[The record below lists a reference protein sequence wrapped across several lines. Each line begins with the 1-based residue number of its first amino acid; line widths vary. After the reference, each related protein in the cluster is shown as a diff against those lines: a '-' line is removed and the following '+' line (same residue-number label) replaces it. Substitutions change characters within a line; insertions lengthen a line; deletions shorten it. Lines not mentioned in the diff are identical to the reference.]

1 MPTPPWGNCI
11 VMKPE
16 LKVGLTVTFALI
28 LLGFALWWAKD
39 VKVGSKKIGV
49 RFENVSGLQPGDPVM
64 ISGLRIG
71 KVDDIALRD
80 GYVYVQLSVAPEV
93 VLYRNATARIAML
106 ELMTGK
112 KVELYAGSKE
122 AGELAQG
129 EMIRGIFLTDIPD
142 LVGGAG
148 STIDTLKILIA
159 DVRRT
164 LQSADAII
172 GDETVQENLKISIQN
187 LRSATTDLA
196 VLSRDLRSAN
206 IKALIANIDR
216 TIITVEKLINDIQP
230 ELKGTLSDARGALR
244 NADSL
249 VVSLKDLTQRLKT
262 DRSTLVGKVLNDE
275 QFVMKLDSVVSNLD
289 SVLKLGQKAGIKV
302 QLRIF

>member
-1 MPTPPWGNCI
+1 
-11 VMKPE
+11 MKPE
-16 LKVGLTVTFALI
+16 LKVGLTVSFALI

-39 VKVGSKKIGV
+39 VRVGSKKIGV

-80 GYVYVQLSVAPEV
+80 GYVYVQLSVSPEV

-112 KVELYAGSKE
+112 KVELYPGSKE

-129 EMIRGIFLTDIPD
+129 EVIRGTFLADIPD

-196 VLSRDLRSAN
+196 ALSRDLRSAN

-216 TIITVEKLINDIQP
+216 TIATVEKLINDIQP
-230 ELKGTLSDARGALR
+230 ELKGALSDARGTLR

>member
-1 MPTPPWGNCI
+1 
-11 VMKPE
+11 MKPE

-49 RFENVSGLQPGDPVM
+49 RFENVSGLQPGDPVT

-112 KVELYAGSKE
+112 KVELYAGSQE

-164 LQSADAII
+164 LQNADAII
-172 GDETVQENLKISIQN
+172 GDETVQENLKVSIQN
-187 LRSATTDLA
+187 LRNATTDLA

-216 TIITVEKLINDIQP
+216 TIVTVEKLIHDIQP
-230 ELKGTLSDARGALR
+230 ELKGALSDARGTLR

>member
-1 MPTPPWGNCI
+1 
-11 VMKPE
+11 MKPE

-49 RFENVSGLQPGDPVM
+49 RFENVSGLQPGDPVT

-112 KVELYAGSKE
+112 KVELYAGSQE

-164 LQSADAII
+164 LQNADAII

-187 LRSATTDLA
+187 LRNATTDLA

-216 TIITVEKLINDIQP
+216 TIVTVEKLINDIQP
-230 ELKGTLSDARGALR
+230 ELKGALSDARGTLR

>member
-1 MPTPPWGNCI
+1 
-11 VMKPE
+11 MKPE
-16 LKVGLTVTFALI
+16 LKVGLTVSFALI

-39 VKVGSKKIGV
+39 VRVGSKKIGV

-80 GYVYVQLSVAPEV
+80 GYVYVQLSVSPEV

-112 KVELYAGSKE
+112 KVELYPGSKE

-129 EMIRGIFLTDIPD
+129 EVIRGTFLADIPD

-216 TIITVEKLINDIQP
+216 TIATVEKLINDIQP
-230 ELKGTLSDARGALR
+230 ELKGALSDARGTLR

>member
-1 MPTPPWGNCI
+1 
-11 VMKPE
+11 MKPE
-16 LKVGLTVTFALI
+16 LKVGLTVSFALI

-39 VKVGSKKIGV
+39 VRVGSKKIGV

-71 KVDDIALRD
+71 KVDDIALQD
-80 GYVYVQLSVAPEV
+80 GYVYVQLSVSPEV

-112 KVELYAGSKE
+112 KVELYPGSKE

-129 EMIRGIFLTDIPD
+129 EVIRGTFLADIPD

-216 TIITVEKLINDIQP
+216 TIATVEKLINDIQP
-230 ELKGTLSDARGALR
+230 ELKGALSDARGTLR

>member
-1 MPTPPWGNCI
+1 
-11 VMKPE
+11 MKPE
-16 LKVGLTVTFALI
+16 LKVGLTVSFALI

-49 RFENVSGLQPGDPVM
+49 RFENVSGLQPGDPVT
-64 ISGLRIG
+64 ISGLRVG

-80 GYVYVQLSVAPEV
+80 GYVYVQLSVTPEV

-112 KVELYAGSKE
+112 KVELYAGSQE

-164 LQSADAII
+164 LQNADAII
-172 GDETVQENLKISIQN
+172 GDETVQENLKVSIQN
-187 LRSATTDLA
+187 LRNATTDLA

-216 TIITVEKLINDIQP
+216 TIVTVEKLINDIQP
-230 ELKGTLSDARGALR
+230 ELKGALSDARGTLR

>member
-1 MPTPPWGNCI
+1 
-11 VMKPE
+11 MKPE
-16 LKVGLTVTFALI
+16 LKVGLTVSFALI

-49 RFENVSGLQPGDPVM
+49 RFENVSGLQPGDPVT

-112 KVELYAGSKE
+112 KVELYAGSQE

-164 LQSADAII
+164 LQNADAII
-172 GDETVQENLKISIQN
+172 GDETVQENLKVSIQN
-187 LRSATTDLA
+187 LRNATTDLA

-216 TIITVEKLINDIQP
+216 TIVTVEKLINDIQP
-230 ELKGTLSDARGALR
+230 ELKGALSDARGTLR

>member
-1 MPTPPWGNCI
+1 
-11 VMKPE
+11 MKPE
-16 LKVGLTVTFALI
+16 LKVGLTVSFALI

-39 VKVGSKKIGV
+39 VRVGSKKIGV

-80 GYVYVQLSVAPEV
+80 GYVYVQLSVSPEV

-112 KVELYAGSKE
+112 KVELYPGSKE

-129 EMIRGIFLTDIPD
+129 EVIRGTFLADIPD

-206 IKALIANIDR
+206 IKVLIANIDR
-216 TIITVEKLINDIQP
+216 TIATVEKLINDIQP
-230 ELKGTLSDARGALR
+230 ELKGALSDARGTLR

>member
-1 MPTPPWGNCI
+1 
-11 VMKPE
+11 MKPE
-16 LKVGLTVTFALI
+16 LKVGLTVSFALI

-39 VKVGSKKIGV
+39 VRVGSKKIGV

-71 KVDDIALRD
+71 KVDDIALQD
-80 GYVYVQLSVAPEV
+80 GYVYVQLSVSPEV

-112 KVELYAGSKE
+112 KVELYPGSKE

-129 EMIRGIFLTDIPD
+129 EVICGTFLADIPD

-196 VLSRDLRSAN
+196 VLSRDLRSTN

-216 TIITVEKLINDIQP
+216 TIATVEKLINDIQP
-230 ELKGTLSDARGALR
+230 ELKGALSDARGTLR

-262 DRSTLVGKVLNDE
+262 DHSTLVGKVLNDE

>member
-1 MPTPPWGNCI
+1 
-11 VMKPE
+11 MKPE
-16 LKVGLTVTFALI
+16 LKVGLTVSFALI

-39 VKVGSKKIGV
+39 VRVGSKKIGV

-80 GYVYVQLSVAPEV
+80 GYVYVQLSVSPEV

-112 KVELYAGSKE
+112 KVELYPGSKE

-129 EMIRGIFLTDIPD
+129 EVIRGTFLADIPD

-196 VLSRDLRSAN
+196 VLSHDLRSAN

-216 TIITVEKLINDIQP
+216 TIATVEKLINDIQP
-230 ELKGTLSDARGALR
+230 ELKGALSDARGTLR

>member
-1 MPTPPWGNCI
+1 
-11 VMKPE
+11 MKPE
-16 LKVGLTVTFALI
+16 FKVGLTVSFALI

-80 GYVYVQLSVAPEV
+80 GYVYVQISVVPEV
-93 VLYRNATARIAML
+93 VLYRNAIARIAML

-112 KVELYAGSKE
+112 KVELSPGSKD
-122 AGELAQG
+122 AGELAPG
-129 EMIRGIFLTDIPD
+129 DVIEGILLSDIPD
-142 LVGGAG
+142 LIGGAG

-196 VLSRDLRSAN
+196 VLSRDLRTAN

-216 TIITVEKLINDIQP
+216 TIITAEKLINDLQP

>member
-1 MPTPPWGNCI
+1 
-11 VMKPE
+11 MKPE
-16 LKVGLTVTFALI
+16 LKVGLTVSFALI

-49 RFENVSGLQPGDPVM
+49 RFENVSGLQPGDPVT
-64 ISGLRIG
+64 ISGLRVG

-112 KVELYAGSKE
+112 KVELYAGSQE

-164 LQSADAII
+164 LQNADAII
-172 GDETVQENLKISIQN
+172 GDETVQENLKVSIQN
-187 LRSATTDLA
+187 LRNATTDLA

-216 TIITVEKLINDIQP
+216 TIVTVEKLINDIQP
-230 ELKGTLSDARGALR
+230 ELKGALSDARGTLR

>member
-1 MPTPPWGNCI
+1 
-11 VMKPE
+11 MKPE
-16 LKVGLTVTFALI
+16 LKVGLTVSFALI

-49 RFENVSGLQPGDPVM
+49 RFENVSGLQPGDPVT

-112 KVELYAGSKE
+112 KVELYAGSQE

-164 LQSADAII
+164 LQNADAII

-187 LRSATTDLA
+187 LRNATTDLA

-216 TIITVEKLINDIQP
+216 TIVTVEKLINDIQP
-230 ELKGTLSDARGALR
+230 ELKGALSDARGTLR

>member
-1 MPTPPWGNCI
+1 
-11 VMKPE
+11 VE
-16 LKVGLTVTFALI
+16 LSP
-28 LLGFALWWAKD
+28 
-39 VKVGSKKIGV
+39 GSK
-49 RFENVSGLQPGDPVM
+49 D
-64 ISGLRIG
+64 
-71 KVDDIALRD
+71 
-80 GYVYVQLSVAPEV
+80 
-93 VLYRNATARIAML
+93 
-106 ELMTGK
+106 
-112 KVELYAGSKE
+112 
-122 AGELAQG
+122 AGELAPG
-129 EMIRGIFLTDIPD
+129 DVIEGILLSDIPD
-142 LVGGAG
+142 LIGGAG

-196 VLSRDLRSAN
+196 VLSRDLRTAN

-216 TIITVEKLINDIQP
+216 TIITAEKLINDLQP

>member
-1 MPTPPWGNCI
+1 
-11 VMKPE
+11 MKPE

-49 RFENVSGLQPGDPVM
+49 RFENVSGLQLGDPVT

-112 KVELYAGSKE
+112 KVELYAGSQE

-164 LQSADAII
+164 LQNADAII

-187 LRSATTDLA
+187 LRNATTDLA

-216 TIITVEKLINDIQP
+216 TIVTVEKLINDIQP
-230 ELKGTLSDARGALR
+230 ELKGALSDARGTLR